1 MGYYNLTK
9 GEQKEKN
16 RTLRVREGGERM
28 RPYIIRIEVE
38 KGEVEA
44 ILKELYEA
52 QEKISQCYNRLTEL
66 GIVTIREET
75 ASGN

>member
-1 MGYYNLTK
+1 
-9 GEQKEKN
+9 
-16 RTLRVREGGERM
+16 M